1 LKDARRNA
9 LKKKQILAGCIG
21 VLFLG
26 VMGPSAAS
34 IVAQAPAVPRPQAA
48 GSTPAPSASSLAAQ
62 RAVLDQYCNAC
73 HNLRARAAKLD
84 SAVRLAFDDL
94 DLNKVGEHPEIWEKV
109 VRKVRAGLMPP
120 TNSRRPDAATLNG
133 LAAWLE
139 NELDRK
145 AETHLPAPGL
155 HRLNRAEYTNAIRDI
170 LGLEVDATKFLPADD
185 SSHGFDNMAGSLTMS
200 PALMEAYL
208 SAAGKI
214 SRLAM
219 GSETEARQVVFDVP
233 PDTAQNHR
241 IEGLPFGTRG
251 GMLIKYEFP
260 ADGEYSFTVKGITGY
275 FTRVLGQITKE
286 KLELTVDGERVY
298 LFDWDS
304 EIANKEGEGGSSPA
318 FPIRGGLHTI
328 GVTFLATNDLPGTE
342 LNRPFERTVN
352 SPGEIPGFMFYPHV
366 GQVFI
371 NGPFHGSPSSDTPAR
386 RKIFTCQPQR
396 EQQETTCAR
405 QIVSTLAKKAFRRPV
420 KESDLETLM
429 NFYTV
434 GRNESKSFD
443 GGIQA
448 AIQRILVDPEFLY
461 RSEIEPSPSTQS
473 AANPAYT
480 ISQGELA
487 SRLSFFLWSSIPD
500 DELINLAAQN
510 RLREPATLERQVR
523 RMLADPRAKAF
534 VKNFTGQW
542 LNVRSMD
549 AKEPVIDLFP
559 DFDDNLRAA
568 FREEIELFF
577 GSVMQEDRSVLDL
590 LDADYTFANER
601 LAKHYGIPN
610 VYGPQFRRVTLPA
623 GLDMRRGLLGKGA
636 LLTITS
642 QAART
647 SPVARG
653 KWFLETF
660 LGVSPPDPPP
670 GVESNL
676 DKKKNEAPKTLRERM
691 EAHRSNPVCASCHQ
705 IFEPMGMALENFD
718 AVGKWRTYDEG
729 ALIDPTGVTTDG
741 SKLDGVK
748 SLRELTKRYSDQ
760 FAVVVTEKLLTYA
773 VGRGM
778 EDRDMPMVRTISRAS
793 KAKNYRFSSLV
804 MGVIES
810 KAFQMNTKSSAVGTQ
825 RAGR

>member
-1 LKDARRNA
+1 MKSRTLITG
-9 LKKKQILAGCIG
+9 LLVILC
-21 VLFLG
+21 LF
-26 VMGPSAAS
+26 VSSQTVVPQAQTTPATPAAS
-34 IVAQAPAVPRPQAA
+34 
-48 GSTPAPSASSLAAQ
+48 ASGPTAQ
-62 RAVLDQYCNAC
+62 RAVLDQYCIAC
-73 HNLRARAAKLD
+73 HSTRARAAKID
-84 SAVRLAFDDL
+84 SAVRLAFDEL
-94 DLNKVGEHPEIWEKV
+94 DLNKVAEHPEIWEKV

-120 TNSRRPDAATLNG
+120 TNAKRPDAATLNG
-133 LAAWLE
+133 LATWLE
-139 NELDRK
+139 NELDRS
-145 AETHLPAPGL
+145 AEIHLPAPGL

-219 GSETEARQVVFDVP
+219 GSETEPRQVVFDVP
-233 PDTAQNHR
+233 VDTAQNHR

-260 ADGEYSFTVKGITGY
+260 SDGQYSFTVKGITGY

-286 KLELTVDGERVY
+286 KLELTVDGERLY

-304 EIANKEGEGGSSPA
+304 EIANKEGDGGSSPA
-318 FPIRGGLHTI
+318 FAIRGGFHTV
-328 GVTFLATNDLPGTE
+328 GVTFLVTNDLPGTE
-342 LNRPFERTVN
+342 LNRPFERTMI

-371 NGPFHGSPSSDTPAR
+371 NGPYSGTPSTDTPAR
-386 RKIFTCQPQR
+386 RKIFTCQPQSA
-396 EQQETTCAR
+396 QQENTCAR

-434 GRNESKSFD
+434 GRNEEKNFD

-461 RSEIEPSPSTQS
+461 RSELEPAQATRV
-473 AANPAYT
+473 AANSTYE

-510 RLREPATLERQVR
+510 RLRDPATLEKQVR

-542 LNVRSMD
+542 LNVRGMD

-559 DFDDNLRAA
+559 DFDSNLRAA
-568 FREEIELFF
+568 FKEEIELFF
-577 GSVMQEDRSVLDL
+577 GSVMQEDRNILEL

-601 LAKHYGIPN
+601 LAKHYGIEN
-610 VYGPQFRRVTLPA
+610 VYGSQFRRVMLPPE
-623 GLDMRRGLLGKGA
+623 LEMRRGLLGKGA

-642 QAART
+642 QPART

-670 GVESNL
+670 GVEVNL
-676 DKKKNEAPKTLRERM
+676 DKKKNAAPKSLRDRM
-691 EAHRSNPVCASCHQ
+691 EAHRTNPVCASCHQ
-705 IFEPMGMALENFD
+705 IFEPMGLALENFD

-741 SKLDGVK
+741 TRLEGVK

-760 FAVVVTEKLLTYA
+760 FAQVVTEKLLTYA

-778 EDRDMPMVRTISRAS
+778 EVQDMPMVRAVTRAS

-810 KAFQMNTKSSAVGTQ
+810 KAFQMNAKSGAVGTGTQ

>member
-1 LKDARRNA
+1 
-9 LKKKQILAGCIG
+9 
-21 VLFLG
+21 
-26 VMGPSAAS
+26 
-34 IVAQAPAVPRPQAA
+34 
-48 GSTPAPSASSLAAQ
+48 
-62 RAVLDQYCNAC
+62 
-73 HNLRARAAKLD
+73 
-84 SAVRLAFDDL
+84 LAFDDL
-94 DLNKVGEHPEIWEKV
+94 DLSKVNEHPEIWEKV
-109 VRKVRAGLMPP
+109 VKKVRAGLMPP
-120 TNSRRPDAATLNG
+120 TNARRPDAATLNA
-133 LAAWLE
+133 LSTWLE
-139 NELDRK
+139 NELDRN
-145 AETHLPAPGL
+145 AEIHLPAPGL

-219 GSETEARQVVFDVP
+219 GSETEAKQVAFDVA

-251 GMLIKYEFP
+251 GMLIRHEFP
-260 ADGEYSFTVKGITGY
+260 SDGEYSFTVKGITGY
-275 FTRVLGQITKE
+275 FTRVLGQITNE
-286 KLELTVDGERVY
+286 KLELTVDGERIY
-298 LFDWDS
+298 LFNWDQ
-304 EIANKEGEGGSSPA
+304 EIANKEGEGGTSPA
-318 FPIRGGLHTI
+318 FPIRGGFHTI
-328 GVTFLATNDLPGTE
+328 GVAFLATNDLPGTE
-342 LNRPFERTVN
+342 LNRPFERTVI

-371 NGPFHGSPSSDTPAR
+371 NGPFNGAPSSDTPAR
-386 RKIFTCQPQR
+386 RKIFTCQPQNA
-396 EQQETTCAR
+396 QQETACAR
-405 QIVSTLAKKAFRRPV
+405 QIVSALARKAYRRPV

-434 GRNESKSFD
+434 GRNEAKNFD
-443 GGIQA
+443 GGVQA

-461 RSEIEPSPSTQS
+461 RSELEPAQSTQS
-473 AANPAYT
+473 AANPTYQ
-480 ISQGELA
+480 ISQSELA

-510 RLREPATLERQVR
+510 RLRDPATLERQVR

-542 LNVRSMD
+542 LSVRSMD

-568 FREEIELFF
+568 FKEEIELFF
-577 GSVMQEDRSVLDL
+577 GSVMQEDRNILDL
-590 LDADYTFANER
+590 LDSDYTFANER
-601 LAKHYGIPN
+601 LAKHYGIQN

-623 GLDMRRGLLGKGA
+623 ELDMRRGLLGKGA

-670 GVESNL
+670 GVETNL
-676 DKKKNEAPKTLRERM
+676 DKKKNEAPKTLRDRM

-705 IFEPMGMALENFD
+705 IFEPMGIALENFD
-718 AVGKWRTYDEG
+718 AVGKWRTFDDG
-729 ALIDPTGVTTDG
+729 ARIDPTGVTTDG
-741 SKLDGVK
+741 TKLEGVK
-748 SLRELTKRYSDQ
+748 SLRDLTKRYSDQ
-760 FAVVVTEKLLTYA
+760 FALVVTEKLLTYA

-778 EDRDMPMVRTISRAS
+778 EDRDMPMVRAITKAS

-810 KAFQMNTKSSAVGTQ
+810 KAFQMNMKSSAVGTL

>member
-1 LKDARRNA
+1 MKT
-9 LKKKQILAGCIG
+9 KQILAGFIG
-21 VLFLG
+21 ALCFGCLL
-26 VMGPSAAS
+26 GPSAAGPL
-34 IVAQAPAVPRPQAA
+34 AQATAPPRPQAA
-48 GSTPAPSASSLAAQ
+48 ATALPVSDNGSTAQ
-62 RAVLDQYCNAC
+62 RAVLDQYCNTC
-73 HNLRARAAKLD
+73 HSLRARAAKLD

-120 TNSRRPDAATLNG
+120 TNARRPEAATLTG

-139 NELDRK
+139 NELDRH

-219 GSETEARQVVFDVP
+219 GSETEPRQVVFDVP

-260 ADGEYSFTVKGITGY
+260 SDGMYSFTVKGITGY

-286 KLELTVDGERVY
+286 KLELTVDGERLY

-304 EIANKEGEGGSSPA
+304 EIGNKEGDGGSSPA
-318 FPIRGGLHTI
+318 FPIRGGFHNI
-328 GVTFLATNDLPGTE
+328 GVAFLATNDLPGTE
-342 LNRPFERTVN
+342 LNRPFERTMI

-371 NGPFHGSPSSDTPAR
+371 NGPFNGTPSSDTPAR
-386 RKIFTCQPQR
+386 RKIFTCQPQSA
-396 EQQETTCAR
+396 QQEGACAR

-429 NFYTV
+429 NFYTL
-434 GRNESKSFD
+434 GRNEAKNFD

-448 AIQRILVDPEFLY
+448 AIQVILVDPEFLY
-461 RSEIEPSPSTQS
+461 RSELEPAQSTQA
-473 AANPAYT
+473 AANGTYQ
-480 ISQGELA
+480 ISQRELA

-500 DELINLAAQN
+500 DELINLATQS
-510 RLREPATLERQVR
+510 RLRDSATLEKQVR

-542 LNVRSMD
+542 LNVRGMD

-568 FREEIELFF
+568 FKQEIELFF
-577 GSVMQEDRSVLDL
+577 GSVMQEDRSILEL

-601 LAKHYGIPN
+601 LAKHYGIDN
-610 VYGPQFRRVTLPA
+610 VYGPQFRRVTLPPE
-623 GLDMRRGLLGKGA
+623 LDMRRGLLGKGA

-642 QAART
+642 QPART

-670 GVESNL
+670 GVEVNI
-676 DKKKNEAPKTLRERM
+676 DKKKNSAPKSLRDRM
-691 EAHRSNPVCASCHQ
+691 EQHRSNPVCASCHQ
-705 IFEPMGMALENFD
+705 IFEPMGLALENFD
-718 AVGKWRTYDEG
+718 AVGKWRTSDDG
-729 ALIDPTGVTTDG
+729 AAIDPTGVTTDAT
-741 SKLDGVK
+741 KLEGVK

-760 FAVVVTEKLLTYA
+760 FAQVVTEKLLTYA

-778 EDRDMPMVRTISRAS
+778 EVQDMPSVRAITRAS
-793 KAKNYRFSSLV
+793 KAKNYRFSTLV

-810 KAFQMNTKSSAVGTQ
+810 NAFQMNMKSFAVGAGTQ

>member
-1 LKDARRNA
+1 MKT
-9 LKKKQILAGCIG
+9 KQILAGCIG
-21 VLFLG
+21 ALCFGSLL
-26 VMGPSAAS
+26 GPSAAGPL
-34 IVAQAPAVPRPQAA
+34 AQAPAAPRPQAA
-48 GSTPAPSASSLAAQ
+48 ATSPAASDSGPAAQ

-120 TNSRRPDAATLNG
+120 TNARRPEPATLNG
-133 LAAWLE
+133 LATWLE
-139 NELDRK
+139 NELDRHT
-145 AETHLPAPGL
+145 ETHLPAPGL
-155 HRLNRAEYTNAIRDI
+155 HRLNRTEYTNAIRDI

-219 GSETEARQVVFDVP
+219 GSETAARQVVFDVP

-260 ADGEYSFTVKGITGY
+260 SDGMYSFTVKGITGY

-286 KLELTVDGERVY
+286 KLELTVDGERLY

-304 EIANKEGEGGSSPA
+304 EIGNKEGDGGSSPSFA
-318 FPIRGGLHTI
+318 IRGGLHNI
-328 GVTFLATNDLPGTE
+328 GVAFLATNDLPGTE
-342 LNRPFERTVN
+342 LNRPFERTMI

-371 NGPFHGSPSSDTPAR
+371 NGPFNGTPSSDTPAR
-386 RKIFTCQPQR
+386 RKIFTCQPQSV
-396 EQQETTCAR
+396 QQEGPCAR

-429 NFYTV
+429 NFYTL
-434 GRNESKSFD
+434 GRNEAKNFD

-448 AIQRILVDPEFLY
+448 AIQVILVDPEFLY
-461 RSEIEPSPSTQS
+461 RSELEPAQSTQT
-473 AANPAYT
+473 AANSAYQ
-480 ISQGELA
+480 ISQRELA

-510 RLREPATLERQVR
+510 RLRDPATLEKQVR

-559 DFDDNLRAA
+559 DFDNNLRAA
-568 FREEIELFF
+568 FKEEIELFF
-577 GSVMQEDRSVLDL
+577 GSVMQEDRNILEL

-601 LAKHYGIPN
+601 LAKHYGIEN
-610 VYGPQFRRVTLPA
+610 VYGPQFRRVTLPPE
-623 GLDMRRGLLGKGA
+623 LDMRRGLLGKGA

-670 GVESNL
+670 GVEVNI
-676 DKKKNEAPKTLRERM
+676 DKKKNSAPKSLRDRM
-691 EAHRSNPVCASCHQ
+691 EQHRSNPVCASCHQ
-705 IFEPMGMALENFD
+705 IFEPMGLALENFD
-718 AVGKWRTYDEG
+718 AVGKWRAYDDG
-729 ALIDPTGVTTDG
+729 AAIDPTGVTTDG
-741 SKLDGVK
+741 TKLDGVK
-748 SLRELTKRYSDQ
+748 SLRDLTRRYSDQ
-760 FAVVVTEKLLTYA
+760 FAEVVTEKLLTYA

-778 EDRDMPMVRTISRAS
+778 EVQDMPTVRAITRAS
-793 KAKNYRFSSLV
+793 KTKNYRFSSLV
-804 MGVIES
+804 MGVIDS
-810 KAFQMNTKSSAVGTQ
+810 KAFQMNTKSFAVGTGTQ